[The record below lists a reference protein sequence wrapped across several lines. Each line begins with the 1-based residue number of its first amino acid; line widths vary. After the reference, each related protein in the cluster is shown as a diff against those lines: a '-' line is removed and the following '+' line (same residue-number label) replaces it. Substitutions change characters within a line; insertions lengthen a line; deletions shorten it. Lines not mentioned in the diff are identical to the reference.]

1 MVTMAA
7 QTETYRHLDREWR
20 TLCRML
26 LGGEVGGLDEYSEW
40 LSGLNDPLFT
50 RKSSISG
57 KQVVFS
63 NGEYC
68 SGSKAIQMEE
78 ADFMK
83 KFEPL
88 SINDM
93 KDIDSLLG
101 AVQER
106 AHYCGNIVIGNS
118 KFIESSSEISDS
130 FYVYKSVRISGC
142 KNVAYS
148 QWMRLSEGIFGTN
161 EGGETKHCLRCG
173 IVYRN
178 QRDFEAWIC
187 GNTTDS
193 YYSYGLED
201 CHDCIFCFNLIGKSN
216 CIGNVPLARD
226 KYTSIKQ
233 KLQSELREKLAK
245 EKSLPSLIELVNQG
259 SVDHSQALASVKG
272 LKYGERDT
280 DKSRLEGAFTEA
292 SSIVLG
298 KPLSGIDNYA
308 AWLSAHT
315 MVTRDSHSVL
325 GKTVLQGSNYPVFRE
340 LPKNRIVTQEEA
352 IVLGETLCAGKPLA
366 ESASLSNAV
375 ELMQGIAY
383 FPPERRLGTY
393 KNLVACQWGSQSTDC
408 YRTVVASHDKCCGY
422 NAWPRNSEHIFGS
435 GLVFHSEFCF
445 KCFDGVNLRRCL
457 EMDSSRECS
466 DSLFCHNVENLK
478 DSMFCFNTKNLKHAI
493 GNAEVGKESY
503 LKAKKMVLGWMGSEL
518 GKNKDVPLSIF
529 NVGCAKRM
537 K

>member
-1 MVTMAA
+1 MAAA
-7 QTETYRHLDREWR
+7 QTETYRHLDKEWR

-26 LGGEVGGLDEYSEW
+26 LGGEIGGLDEYSEW
-40 LSGLNDPLFT
+40 LSGLDDPLFM
-50 RKSSISG
+50 RKSSLSG
-57 KQVVFS
+57 AQVVFS

-68 SGSKAIQMEE
+68 SSSKAVSMGEV
-78 ADFMK
+78 DFSR
-83 KFEPL
+83 KFEPV

-93 KDIDSLLG
+93 KDIDSLVR
-101 AVQER
+101 AVSER
-106 AHYCGNIVIGNS
+106 AYYCGNIVIGNS
-118 KFIESSSEISDS
+118 RFIESSSEISDS

-161 EGGETKHCLRCG
+161 EGGETKYCLRSG

-187 GNTTDS
+187 GNTSDS

-201 CHDCIFCFNLIGKSN
+201 CRDCIFCFNLIGKSH
-216 CIGNVPLARD
+216 CIGNVALERE
-226 KYTSIKQ
+226 KYAGIKK
-233 KLQSELREKLAK
+233 KLLEELRGELVRKK
-245 EKSLPSLIELVNQG
+245 TLPSLIEIVNKG
-259 SVDHSQALASVKG
+259 KVDYSEALSAVKG
-272 LKYGERDT
+272 LKYAKRDS
-280 DKSRLEGAFTEA
+280 DKSRLEEAFREA

-298 KPLSGIDNYA
+298 KKLSGIDKYSE
-308 AWLSAHT
+308 WLSAHT
-315 MVTRDSHSVL
+315 MVTRDSRSVL
-325 GKTVLQGSNYPVFRE
+325 GRTVLQGSDYPVFRE
-340 LPKNRIVTQEEA
+340 LPKNRVVTQEEA
-352 IVLGETLCAGKPLA
+352 LVLGEKLSAGKLLA

-375 ELMQGIAY
+375 EMLQGIAY

-393 KNLVACQWGSQSTDC
+393 KDLVACQWGSQSSDC

-466 DSLFCHNVENLK
+466 DSMFCHNVENLQN
-478 DSMFCFNTKNLKHAI
+478 SMFCFNTKNKQYAI
-493 GNAEVGKESY
+493 GNASIGREEYSRVKN
-503 LKAKKMVLGWMGSEL
+503 MVLRWIGSEL
-518 GKNKDVPLSIF
+518 EKNKEVPLSIF
-529 NVGCAKRM
+529 DIGCAGRGK
-537 K
+537 

>member
-1 MVTMAA
+1 MAA
-7 QTETYRHLDREWR
+7 QTETYRHLDKEWR
-20 TLCRML
+20 TLCRMI

-40 LSGLNDPLFT
+40 LSGLDAPLFT

-68 SGSKAIQMEE
+68 EGSQAISMDEV
-78 ADFMK
+78 DFSK
-83 KFEPL
+83 NFEPI

-93 KDIDSLLG
+93 KDIDSLVS

-106 AHYCGNIVIGNS
+106 AHYCGNISIGNS

-161 EGGETKHCLRCG
+161 EGGDTKHCLRCG

-187 GNTTDS
+187 GNTSDS

-201 CHDCIFCFNLIGKSN
+201 CRDCIFCFNLIGKN
-216 CIGNVPLARD
+216 HCIGNVALERG
-226 KYTSIKQ
+226 KYADIKK
-233 KLQSELREKLAK
+233 KLLSELREKLAK
-245 EKSLPSLIELVNQG
+245 EKTLPSLIELVNMG
-259 SVDHSQALASVKG
+259 KADHSQALSAVKG
-272 LKYGERDT
+272 LKCAARDL
-280 DKSRLEGAFTEA
+280 DKSRLEKAFGEA

-298 KPLSGIDNYA
+298 RKLSGIDKYA
-308 AWLSAHT
+308 PWLSAHT
-315 MVTRDSHSVL
+315 MVTHDSKSVL
-325 GKTVLQGSNYPVFRE
+325 GGATLQGSNYPVFKE
-340 LPKNRIVTQEEA
+340 LPKNRVVTQEEA
-352 IVLGETLCAGKPLA
+352 LALGEKLNSGKQLA

-375 ELMQGIAY
+375 EILQGIAY

-393 KNLVACQWGSQSTDC
+393 RNLVACQWGSQSTDC

-466 DSLFCHNVENLK
+466 DSLFCHNVENMQN
-478 DSMFCFNTKNLKHAI
+478 SMFCFNTKNKQYSI
-493 GNAEVGKESY
+493 GNAEVEKEDY
-503 LKAKKMVLGWMGSEL
+503 FKAKKMVLEWIGAEL
-518 GKNKDVPLSIF
+518 DKNKEVPLSIF
-529 NVGCAKRM
+529 NVGCAKRV